1 MGVSGLMKYISEH
14 RERDQI
20 APRINLVQQA
30 KSRVGRDK
38 ALLLCDYAA
47 VVRVLEDAI
56 LKWRQPEFC
65 GYYGCDTRLLGQ
77 QFELLIKSLRS
88 IDIEPVFFGDSPTD
102 DEDLKIQEKTRR
114 QVERLER
121 SEEWEKAV
129 MTSSAKPTFNL
140 THPLCYPVCDSVL
153 KELKVKCLISNC
165 EADVILI
172 NHYKQSRNALG
183 ILSQDTDLAIAD
195 GCRFLPLDFFD
206 FEDAIGFHKGDIKLG
221 GVIKS
226 LPCRYTSRDILSR
239 MLGLQYKDM
248 PGLAMLCGNDYTR
261 PYVKHVRQILGIQY
275 HGSVKQVARWIC
287 NNNAQLA
294 IERIKGMDEFKKAC
308 KFSMDLY
315 SGKLEFDDPIDIST
329 EKLSP
334 VFFSIKRGTFWQQ
347 PVAEAPSLGLPL
359 PYAVSQPIRSTVY
372 ALYPCQKVEE
382 YGYHPS
388 RAEGSIRGTE
398 CIQVVGHVNLCK
410 ARTGLQTQCGFIV
423 RAVVLHHFVNTPLYK
438 LGFNQ
443 ERIDKLRESAPR
455 DLPPDMKEQEVLRGV
470 IAVSTVAYLA
480 SVMELDKNEAQ
491 ACLLAFAATTAR
503 VPGDVDIG
511 KPDPPEPF
519 LRAVALSSTITT
531 ILLSLCYIAEL
542 LDLAPK
548 VSDIFCSSVFVPAY
562 MAVMK
567 HLPAGTPAPLAPVVS
582 AVDSSHAVELMGCI
596 GTMRSTHGKSEL
608 TLRDTL
614 ATAIRSYAALVRAL
628 ALQQQR

>member
-1 MGVSGLMKYISEH
+1 MGVFSLMTYISEH

-38 ALLLCDYAA
+38 ALLLCDYGG

-56 LKWRQPEFC
+56 LNRQQPAAKFC
-65 GYYGCDTRLLGQ
+65 GYYGCDTRLLAR
-77 QFELLIKSLRS
+77 QFELLIKCLRS
-88 IDIEPVFFGDSPTD
+88 IDIEPVFFADGPTD
-102 DEDLKIQEKTRR
+102 DADLKFEEKKER
-114 QVERLER
+114 QVRKWKR

-129 MTSSAKPTFNL
+129 RGGDKPRQNL
-140 THPLCYPVCDSVL
+140 PHPLCYPMCDSVL
-153 KELKVKCLISNC
+153 KELKVKCVISNN

-172 NHYKQSRNALG
+172 NHYQHSHNALG
-183 ILSQDTDLAIAD
+183 ILSQDTDLALAD
-195 GCRFLPLDFFD
+195 GCRFLPLEFFD
-206 FEDAIGFHKGDIKLG
+206 CEDAIGLHKGDIKLG
-221 GVIKS
+221 GAKS
-226 LPCRYTSRDILSR
+226 LKCRYTDRGTLSR
-239 MLGLQYKDM
+239 ALGLQYRDM
-248 PGLAMLCGNDYTR
+248 PRLAMLCGNDYTR
-261 PYVKHVRQILGIQY
+261 PYVKRVRQILGIQY
-275 HGSVKQVARWIC
+275 PGSVKQVAQWIC

-294 IERIKGMDEFKKAC
+294 IARIKGMEEFKEAC

-315 SGKLEFDDPIDIST
+315 SGKLEFDDPTDINI

-334 VFFSIKRGTFWQQ
+334 VFLSIKRGTFWQQ
-347 PVAEAPSLGLPL
+347 PVAEAPSLGLPQ
-359 PYAVSQPIRSTVY
+359 PYTVSQPIRSTVY
-372 ALYPCQKVEE
+372 ALYRCEKVKE

-388 RAEGSIRGTE
+388 RAEGSIRDLE

-410 ARTGLQTQCGFIV
+410 ARTDLQNQCSFIV
-423 RAVVLHHFVNTPLYK
+423 RAVALHHFVNTPLYK
-438 LGFNQ
+438 LGFDQ
-443 ERIDKLRESAPR
+443 ERIDKLKLSAPR
-455 DLPPDMKEQEVLRGV
+455 DLLRDMDGQEVLRGV

-480 SVMELDKNEAQ
+480 SVMELDKNEVQ
-491 ACLLAFAATTAR
+491 ACLLAFAATTAG
-503 VPGDVDIG
+503 VPGNVDIG

>member
-38 ALLLCDYAA
+38 ALLLCDYGG

-56 LKWRQPEFC
+56 LKRRQPEFC

-77 QFELLIKSLRS
+77 QFELLIKSLRL
-88 IDIEPVFFGDSPTD
+88 IDIEPVFFADSPTD
-102 DEDLKIQEKTRR
+102 DEDLKIQEKMRR

-172 NHYKQSRNALG
+172 NWYKYNRNALG
-183 ILSQDTDLAIAD
+183 ILSQDTDLTIAD
-195 GCRFLPLDFFD
+195 GCRFLPLEFFD

-221 GVIKS
+221 GVQS
-226 LPCRYTSRDILSR
+226 LPCRYTSRDILSK
-239 MLGLQYKDM
+239 MLGLQYRDI
-248 PGLAMLCGNDYTR
+248 PGLAMLRGNDYTR
-261 PYVKHVRQILGIQY
+261 LYVKHVRQILGIQNP
-275 HGSVKQVARWIC
+275 GSVKQVAQWIC
-287 NNNAQLA
+287 KNNVQLA
-294 IERIKGMDEFKKAC
+294 IARIKGMEEFKEAC

-315 SGKLEFDDPIDIST
+315 SGQLEFDDPTDIST

-334 VFFSIKRGTFWQQ
+334 VFLSIKRGTFWQQ
-347 PVAEAPSLGLPL
+347 PVAEAPSLGLPQ
-359 PYAVSQPIRSTVY
+359 PYTVSQPIRSTVY
-372 ALYPCQKVEE
+372 ALYPCKEVKE

-388 RAEGSIRGTE
+388 RAEGSIRGIE

-423 RAVVLHHFVNTPLYK
+423 RAVALHHFVNTPLYK

-443 ERIDKLRESAPR
+443 ERIGKLRESAPR

-480 SVMELDKNEAQ
+480 SVMELDENEAR

-503 VPGDVDIG
+503 VPGNVDIG

-548 VSDIFCSSVFVPAY
+548 VSDIFCSSVFVPTY
-562 MAVMK
+562 MAVMQ
-567 HLPAGTPAPLAPVVS
+567 HLPAGTPATLAPVMG
-582 AVDSSHAVELMGCI
+582 AVDSPHTTELIECI
-596 GTMRSTHGKSEL
+596 GTMRSTHGKPEM
-608 TLRDTL
+608 TQRDTL
-614 ATAIRSYAALVRAL
+614 ATAIRSYTSLVRAL
-628 ALQQQR
+628 ALQQQ